1 VFEITTLFKKNC
13 IIVKAYIDNL
23 SLSVEFGDDLTHLSS
38 ILSHTS
44 PFMSA
49 EMDEQRRI
57 VFRVAN
63 TLNNFE
69 SFLDP
74 LIHTIDVIT
83 ITAISIFKKLGECIK
98 QEKFGKI
105 AKTSKQIIR
114 EIEHKMSLYIEYKN
128 AKGPATKVTYNP
140 SSGLTYTAPTT
151 EAMLIEPTSK
161 EDEEGYIHSM

>member
-1 VFEITTLFKKNC
+1 MEKNSGNKYIQFEITTLFKKNC
-13 IIVKAYIDNL
+13 IIIKAWIDNL

-38 ILSHTS
+38 MLSHICPS
-44 PFMSA
+44 LSA

-74 LIHTIDVIT
+74 LIHTIDVIV
-83 ITAISIFKKLGECIK
+83 ITAISMFKKLGECIK

-105 AKTSKQIIR
+105 AKTSKQIVR
-114 EIEHKMSLYIEYKN
+114 EIEHKISLYMKN
-128 AKGPATKVTYNP
+128 APKPATQITKLP
-140 SSGLTYTAPTT
+140 RADQMTT
-151 EAMLIEPTSK
+151 E
-161 EDEEGYIHSM
+161 